1 MGTNKSVGLN
11 EKSDLASSVCRR
23 FFVALLPPEDVSIKA
38 NEVKGVMRD
47 RYASKAAFRSP
58 PHVTLL
64 APFDWPIADLPR
76 LADTLSKFAA
86 GQLPVPVTLD
96 GFDVFAPH
104 VIYINVVKSDRLME
118 IQPKLLYYLKDSLGL
133 VSDRDQ
139 NRAFV
144 PHLTVA
150 FRDLKP
156 TLFRQAWSVFQHQ
169 ELHFDF
175 TVGQLTLL
183 IHNGKMWT
191 VKESYDFK
199 EATSSL

>member
-1 MGTNKSVGLN
+1 MGTNKSVELN

-23 FFVALLPPEDVSIKA
+23 FFIALLPPENVCIKA

-86 GQLPVPVTLD
+86 GQLPVPMTLD

-104 VIYINVVKSDRLME
+104 VIYINVVKSDRLIE

-133 VSDRDQ
+133 ISKRDQ

-156 TLFRQAWSVFQHQ
+156 TMFRQAWSVFQHQ

-183 IHNGKMWT
+183 IHDGKMWT

-199 EATSSL
+199 EAASVL

>member
-1 MGTNKSVGLN
+1 MGTKKSVELN
-11 EKSDLASSVCRR
+11 EKSDLAASVCKR
-23 FFVALLPPEDVSIKA
+23 FFIALLPPEEVRVKA

-64 APFDWPIADLPR
+64 APFEWPVADLPR
-76 LADTLSKFAA
+76 LANTLSEFAA
-86 GQLPVPVTLD
+86 SQLPVPMTLD
-96 GFDVFAPH
+96 GFNAFKPH

-133 VSDRDQ
+133 VSNRDQ

-156 TLFRQAWSVFQHQ
+156 AMFRQAWSVFQHQ

-183 IHNGKMWT
+183 IHDGKMWT

-199 EATSSL
+199 RVAGNS